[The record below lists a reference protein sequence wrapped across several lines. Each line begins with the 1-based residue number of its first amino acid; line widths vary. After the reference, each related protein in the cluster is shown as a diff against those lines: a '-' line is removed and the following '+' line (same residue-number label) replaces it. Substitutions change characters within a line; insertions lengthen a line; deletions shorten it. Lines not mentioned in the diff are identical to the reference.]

1 MGEVNCD
8 NIAFDPSESFRLT
21 YACAAH
27 LSHAG
32 GSQPMRLASS
42 AAPSSSQVHALS
54 STNEKSSNSAPR
66 SSNPRLLLCRQGEVA
81 AHSARVRVRSGRQG
95 DRHRQ
100 DAGAGPAG
108 GAVYSGRDAGA
119 AAAAAT
125 APRTAE
131 HTRACGLPLLHP
143 PCTLTL
149 AARLASH
156 TAFCPARLPRHMTSS
171 LHRAESD
178 GQVLREVRDA
188 TWRQARRL
196 GEGARLAPAAPLAT
210 ATLATSTLAR
220 HLLPHAC
227 VLTHGKPRQR
237 ASPLPLHYPT
247 RCASP
252 SAWTATSTP
261 WRWSRRRGRREPSSR
276 RWRGSRGWAGPAS
289 NRTVA
294 LECL

>member
-1 MGEVNCD
+1 MRALLTCHTPAGSHS
-8 NIAFDPSESFRLT
+8 IASSSRPPRLPPLKSTLCRRRTRSRATVRRAARTRGSCFAGKARWRLT
-21 YACAAH
+21 LH
-27 LSHAG
+27 
-32 GSQPMRLASS
+32 
-42 AAPSSSQVHALS
+42 
-54 STNEKSSNSAPR
+54 
-66 SSNPRLLLCRQGEVA
+66 
-81 AHSARVRVRSGRQG
+81 VRVRSGRQG

-131 HTRACGLPLLHP
+131 HTRACGLPLLRP

-156 TAFCPARLPRHMTSS
+156 TAFCPATLPRHMTSS

-196 GEGARLAPAAPLAT
+196 GEGARLSPAAPPRHLHPR
-210 ATLATSTLAR
+210 LAR
-220 HLLPHAC
+220 HLARRLLPHAC
-227 VLTHGKPRQR
+227 VLTYGEPRQR

-252 SAWTATSTP
+252 SAWTATSTR

-276 RWRGSRGWAGPAS
+276 RWRGSRGWAGRAS

-294 LECL
+294 LAFL